1 MTSVTTSDAP
11 QPSSARQPKKSE
23 HEAMAHSKR
32 LWPKSSRNCG
42 IHAMLTARSGS
53 QTTKSDFLACE

>member
-11 QPSSARQPKKSE
+11 QPSSARQPTKPE

-32 LWPKSSRNCG
+32 LWPRFSRNCW
-42 IHAMLTARSGS
+42 IQAMLTARSGF
-53 QTTKSDFLACE
+53 QITKSDFLACE